1 MYFTINYIILKNSFI
16 YNIKSRRFIP
26 KVQLFKWPYPPASI
40 LYKSTYMYVHNGT
53 YFIPKSE
60 VFPEIQGG
68 KGLRLTL
75 KYDTGF
81 KIPLKTD

>member
-1 MYFTINYIILKNSFI
+1 MTIRMVNGS
-16 YNIKSRRFIP
+16 
-26 KVQLFKWPYPPASI
+26 YPPASI

-75 KYDTGF
+75 KYDIGF